1 MAMGGKG
8 RRAAE
13 NAIASCRPFRNSTG
27 SMKGT
32 RGSTRDLGW
41 LESHADARR
50 IRELLSRAVY
60 VVWSYGTPI
69 AWVSETED
77 GDRQAYYV
85 DEQHSR
91 TTTNHQSIAQM
102 GLGEYETIGTWR
114 PVRRPRRSVAE
125 ARQAMAIAQS
135 NENLAAWAEAARR
148 EPTAAHAYA
157 GAARQRAMEVG
168 AERAAMRYRTVVNG
182 PEGVE
187 YLDDSVPA
195 DSPGYQNGR
204 TESEQEATLARLLD
218 PRYSNPDWV
227 PGRDAAQREAD
238 ARAERRD
245 AERVEREGVW
255 RP

>member
-1 MAMGGKG
+1 MAMGSRS
-8 RRAAE
+8 RREIE
-13 NAIASCRPFRNSTG
+13 NAIGRCRPFKNSTG
-27 SMKGT
+27 HMTGT
-32 RGSTRDLGW
+32 RGSTRTLGW
-41 LESHADARR
+41 LESHTDARR

-69 AWVSETED
+69 GFVTED
-77 GDRQAYYV
+77 EDGNRTAYYV

-91 TTTNHQSIAQM
+91 TTSHHQNIAQM
-102 GLGEYETIGTWR
+102 GLGEYETIGTRR
-114 PVRRPRRSVAE
+114 PVRRPRRSTDA
-125 ARQAMAIAQS
+125 ARQAMTIAQS
-135 NENLAAWAEAARR
+135 NENLNAWAEAARR

-157 GAARQRAMEVG
+157 GAARRRAMEVG

-187 YLDDSVPA
+187 YLDDSIPA

-227 PGRDAAQREAD
+227 PGRDITADRE
-238 ARAERRD
+238 AERRD
-245 AERVEREGVW
+245 IERVEREGVW

>member
-8 RRAAE
+8 RRMAE
-13 NAIASCRPFRNSTG
+13 NAIASCRPFKNSTG
-27 SMKGT
+27 SLQGT

-60 VVWSYGTPI
+60 VVWSYSTPI

-85 DEQHSR
+85 DESHSP
-91 TTTNHQSIAQM
+91 TTANHQSVARM
-102 GLGEYETIGTWR
+102 GMGEYETIGTRR
-114 PVRRPRRSVAE
+114 PVRRPRRGPIE
-125 ARQAMAIAQS
+125 RPTPARD
-135 NENLAAWAEAARR
+135 L
-148 EPTAAHAYA
+148 A
-157 GAARQRAMEVG
+157 GAIMAG
-168 AERAAMRYRTVVNG
+168 ERAAMRYRTVVNG

-187 YLDDSVPA
+187 YLDDSIPA

-204 TESEQEATLARLLD
+204 TESEQEGRLLRTLLD
-218 PRYSNPDWV
+218 PRYANPDWV
-227 PGRDAAQREAD
+227 PGRDIQAD
-238 ARAERRD
+238 LEAERRD
-245 AERVEREGVW
+245 IERVEREGGW